1 MTQEELAKSVGI
13 TQGAVSQWE
22 LGLTHPSIKYLKL
35 LANALDI
42 TLDELIDG
50 ELAS

>member
-1 MTQEELAKSVGI
+1 MTQEELAKAVGI

-22 LGLTHPSIKYLKL
+22 LGLTHPSIRYLKL
-35 LANALDI
+35 IANVLEI
-42 TLDELIDG
+42 TLDELVDG